1 MLLFFSKF
9 LFKWVLLA
17 NFTAN
22 YTAAG
27 LRCFPKSS
35 VLPWTYYRRQREYTF
50 NLDQPF
56 LSCFFSLLST
66 TFQVPLAF
74 CNSHLFKCLHLFSS
88 SSSEC
93 SSLLPPSLFTSC
105 PARFS
110 LPIFMS
116 FPTPSEVIFPLLS
129 SPPHLSVCIIN
140 HQPFIF
146 FFPPSVFALKLNI

>member
-1 MLLFFSKF
+1 MLLFFFSPNF
-9 LFKWVLLA
+9 SLNEFYLQILLQ
-17 NFTAN
+17 T
-22 YTAAG
+22 TMQLG
-27 LRCFPKSS
+27 WG
-35 VLPWTYYRRQREYTF
+35 V
-50 NLDQPF
+50 F
-56 LSCFFSLLST
+56 LSLLCCHGLIIEDSENIHLTLINHFCPVFSLSCQL
-66 TFQVPLAF
+66 LYF
-74 CNSHLFKCLHLFSS
+74 CNSHLFKCLHLFPS

-93 SSLLPPSLFTSC
+93 SSLVPPSLFTSC

-116 FPTPSEVIFPLLS
+116 FPTPSEVIFPVLS